1 MQHMRGGALWH
12 EGCASQALGKNSP
25 CRVHRS
31 AGEAW
36 PLWYNLV
43 VFLPTSLDWKPLEDK
58 NVGLSAWDV
67 VDIQDEFIKYKGIS
81 WAL

>member
-1 MQHMRGGALWH
+1 MSAV
-12 EGCASQALGKNSP
+12 SQALGKNSP
-25 CRVHRS
+25 CRGHSS

-43 VFLPTSLDWKPLEDK
+43 IFLLPLLDWKPLEDK
-58 NVGLSAWDV
+58 NVGLSAWDM